1 MIEVSNLDKFY
12 GKFQALKNINVSVA
26 QGERVVI
33 CGPSGSGKSTLIR
46 CFNGLEN
53 HDAGK
58 RVVDG
63 IELYEGSPDTVDGIY
78 VSDSRWTHAGANLC
92 DGYFEGKHI
101 ECPLHQG

>member
-46 CFNGLEN
+46 CSTHINLQIPQPI
-53 HDAGK
+53 DADLHHITPLN
-58 RVVDG
+58 R
-63 IELYEGSPDTVDGIY
+63 
-78 VSDSRWTHAGANLC
+78 ANT
-92 DGYFEGKHI
+92 
-101 ECPLHQG
+101 